1 MFAIG
6 KCTVGVIPPQ
16 FLNLV
21 FPVGELKVIVD
32 YEYGL
37 RPCLLFECSKSA
49 TFDAGAA
56 ADAFAVVDL
65 DCIHLAR
72 SCAGVAVRTF

>member
-1 MFAIG
+1 MSKA
-6 KCTVGVIPPQ
+6 VGADSRLRAGVR
-16 FLNLV
+16 LV
-21 FPVGELKVIVD
+21 LT
-32 YEYGL
+32 
-37 RPCLLFECSKSA
+37 LLFECAEAA
-49 TFDAGAA
+49 TFYAVAA

>member
-6 KCTVGVIPPQ
+6 VIPLQ

-37 RPCLLFECSKSA
+37 RPCLLFECA
-49 TFDAGAA
+49 EAAAFYAVAA

-72 SCAGVAVRTF
+72 SCAGVAVRAF